1 MENLILSTGQKILI
15 VTDAWRQIN
24 GVVTTLENLNRTL
37 TDMNYDVDFLNYDH
51 CNKFHFFLH
60 NYLVQ

>member
-1 MENLILSTGQKILI
+1 MDNLNSSTGLRILI

-37 TDMNYDVDFLNYDH
+37 TDMGHDIDFLNYDDAD
-51 CNKFHFFLH
+51 
-60 NYLVQ
+60 